1 MGFKAIRESWN
12 RNIREMGDQDAIREK
27 KKSFWKAKQGLSKTW
42 DLKTKIGLILGRRT
56 KRERGKEEKRKRK
69 KKKRR
74 REGGRSSQG
83 METNLDYG
91 FYEIWHGF
99 LGLYDDYLISK
110 SRVFIE
116 WYPKLRFLE
125 IKVG

>member
-1 MGFKAIRESWN
+1 MG
-12 RNIREMGDQDAIREK
+12 
-27 KKSFWKAKQGLSKTW
+27 FWKAKQGLSKTW
-42 DLKTKIGLILGRRT
+42 DLKTKIGLILEGRT
-56 KRERGKEEKRKRK
+56 KREGGKEEKRKRK

-74 REGGRSSQG
+74 REIKPRYGTLGFC

-110 SRVFIE
+110 S
-116 WYPKLRFLE
+116 
-125 IKVG
+125 KVL

>member
-1 MGFKAIRESWN
+1 MIWSPKRQGFTVLE
-12 RNIREMGDQDAIREK
+12 E
-27 KKSFWKAKQGLSKTW
+27 
-42 DLKTKIGLILGRRT
+42 
-56 KRERGKEEKRKRK
+56 KEERAKRKRK

-74 REGGRSSQG
+74 REGLISSQG

-91 FYEIWHGF
+91 FYEIWHRF

>member
-1 MGFKAIRESWN
+1 M
-12 RNIREMGDQDAIREK
+12 
-27 KKSFWKAKQGLSKTW
+27 
-42 DLKTKIGLILGRRT
+42 
-56 KRERGKEEKRKRK
+56 KRK

-74 REGGRSSQG
+74 REGLISSQG
-83 METNLDYG
+83 METNLDYE

-116 WYPKLRFLE
+116 
-125 IKVG
+125 

>member
-1 MGFKAIRESWN
+1 MKGE
-12 RNIREMGDQDAIREK
+12 
-27 KKSFWKAKQGLSKTW
+27 
-42 DLKTKIGLILGRRT
+42 
-56 KRERGKEEKRKRK
+56 
-69 KKKRR
+69 KKRR
-74 REGGRSSQG
+74 GRGRRRREEEEEEEEEKKIRREIKPRYGTLDFS

-110 SRVFIE
+110 SRFFIE

>member
-1 MGFKAIRESWN
+1 
-12 RNIREMGDQDAIREK
+12 
-27 KKSFWKAKQGLSKTW
+27 
-42 DLKTKIGLILGRRT
+42 
-56 KRERGKEEKRKRK
+56 
-69 KKKRR
+69 
-74 REGGRSSQG
+74 

-125 IKVG
+125 IKVKPTRNKIIMEFSLCCWIHG

>member
-1 MGFKAIRESWN
+1 M
-12 RNIREMGDQDAIREK
+12 QLEK
-27 KKSFWKAKQGLSKTW
+27 INPKMSFWKAKQGLNKTW

-91 FYEIWHGF
+91 FYEIWYGF
-99 LGLYDDYLISK
+99 FGLYDDYLISK